1 MSAQAVAVAFL
12 SQVPPFQYLDR
23 ETLARVV
30 AQAEIHFFPKGTCI
44 LQRDG
49 PPARYLYVIEKG
61 GVKKAVGDITVEVV
75 GEGEIFGVLSALEGD
90 RSRLDVI
97 ALEDTL
103 CYAIPRAVVEDLL
116 DTQPKIA
123 RFLYEFSIHRYLDW
137 SLEELERL
145 PVLTGSGRLAFTAR
159 AGEVA
164 HRPLVTCQTETTI
177 QEAAQLMSHHR
188 VSSVVVLG
196 PDGRAAGILTD
207 WDLRERV
214 VAAGRDIRQPVAKVM
229 SSPVIS
235 VDSDAPVYEVVAEMV
250 RRGIHHIVVTEAG
263 RPAGMITGHDLI
275 LLQGTSALFVARDI
289 ERRHDLPGLRQL
301 VADSQRVVPFLLR
314 QGIRASQLGR
324 LMTDINDRIIGRVL
338 EFTGA
343 VLGPPPVPYC
353 WLVLG
358 SEGRREQTF
367 RTDQDNAL
375 IYADP
380 PDSQAKAVR
389 EYFLEFGR
397 RAVASLVEVGFP
409 ACPGRYTADN
419 PEWVQPLSGW
429 RAHFRRWLTNPE
441 PEAVLNSL
449 IFFDFRGI
457 YGNLT
462 LANALRD
469 YLNGLLASSR
479 LFLVHLAQLSTKT
492 PPPLGFLGRF
502 IVEPGGEHRNQL
514 DLKARG
520 TRPILD
526 LVRFLALRHGITET
540 STVGRLEALQATG
553 KIPADLAD
561 ELTQAFEFILG
572 LRIRTQWAKIQA
584 GKAPDNFIDP
594 SQLSALERSLLKE
607 AFKAVG
613 RAQGVVRQEYYADLV
628 AD

>member
-12 SQVPPFQYLDR
+12 SQVPPFRYLDR

-61 GVKKAVGDITVEVV
+61 GVKKAVGDIAVEVV

-123 RFLYEFSIHRYLDW
+123 RFLYEFSIRRYLDW

-164 HRPLVTCQTETTI
+164 HRPLVTCQAETTI

-380 PDSQAKAVR
+380 PDSQAEAVR

-429 RAHFRRWLTNPE
+429 RAHFRRWLANPE

-449 IFFDFRGI
+449 IDLFRFPGD
-457 YGNLT
+457 
-462 LANALRD
+462 LREPD
-469 YLNGLLASSR
+469 LGRCPPGVPKRA
-479 LFLVHLAQLSTKT
+479 FGQQ
-492 PPPLGFLGRF
+492 PPLSRS
-502 IVEPGGEHRNQL
+502 PGPALHQDPAAFGL
-514 DLKARG
+514 S
-520 TRPILD
+520 RP
-526 LVRFLALRHGITET
+526 VHCR
-540 STVGRLEALQATG
+540 TG
-553 KIPADLAD
+553 
-561 ELTQAFEFILG
+561 
-572 LRIRTQWAKIQA
+572 
-584 GKAPDNFIDP
+584 
-594 SQLSALERSLLKE
+594 
-607 AFKAVG
+607 G
-613 RAQGVVRQEYYADLV
+613 RAPQPARP
-628 AD
+628 